1 MLFYQKRSID
11 NPSVVFMQNVQETLS
26 NLIKTCGII
35 GQDTIFRVEDVT
47 HGFVSVKLES
57 SASIGIKG
65 TKSDKK

>member
-1 MLFYQKRSID
+1 
-11 NPSVVFMQNVQETLS
+11 MQNVQETLS